1 MNGVVKKKK
10 GVYLVFG
17 LASATGSER
26 LSGEPLSPAN
36 ADAYLDSRSVSV
48 RVVPPRLSDVAIVET
63 VERQQQR
70 PPLSSLAR
78 RLREKQGVR
87 ARPGRALASS
97 VQSESAAESRG

>member
-1 MNGVVKKKK
+1 MSEVIIIIKKKK
-10 GVYLVFG
+10 RRIPRFRAGG
-17 LASATGSER
+17 LTSSER

-78 RLREKQGVR
+78 RLREKQGV
-87 ARPGRALASS
+87 
-97 VQSESAAESRG
+97 